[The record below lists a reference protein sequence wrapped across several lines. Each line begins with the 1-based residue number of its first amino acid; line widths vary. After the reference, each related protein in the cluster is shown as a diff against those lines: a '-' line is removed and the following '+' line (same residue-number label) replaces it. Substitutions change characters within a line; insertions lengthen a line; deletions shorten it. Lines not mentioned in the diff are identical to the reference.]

1 MMPPFAMRPLVMCLA
16 LAALAGCGAKRD
28 LKWPQG
34 EEPPQPAAAPA
45 PRTFEQMMTPPAG
58 ASPDRV
64 NEPLLKSQPRP
75 DDPFDLP
82 PPG

>member
-1 MMPPFAMRPLVMCLA
+1 MKRWLLLGAAA
-16 LAALAGCGAKRD
+16 LALAGCGAKRD
-28 LKWPQG
+28 LKWPDG
-34 EEPPQPAAAPA
+34 KEPPKPAAAPA
-45 PRTFEQMMTPPAG
+45 PRTFEQMMTPPAV
-58 ASPDRV
+58 AAPDRV